1 MVKRLNQQPLLL
13 WEDKSMRKLNPK
25 WLVVISVLFGTFTV
39 ILNNSMLNP
48 TLPTFMNIFQV
59 DAVAISWMLTIFM
72 VSMGMTM
79 PLTGYLG
86 DRFGKKRIYM
96 IGLVIFM
103 IGSIAGALS
112 SNLSMVI
119 ISRAIQGT
127 AGGLMMPIA
136 MALIFNAFP
145 RNERGLAV
153 GIYGIAAM
161 VAPAIGPTVGGI
173 VIEYFAWPFLFL
185 FNIPFAIAG
194 IIFSAKYLTP
204 TEKNPDLK
212 FDFFGFVL
220 ITSGVGSIL
229 YALGRGSTLEL
240 LLSPLSLGLI
250 VFGLILIIIFVK
262 YENRQEQ
269 PLLNL
274 SIFKIPTYTVSIAVT
289 ATASIGLFSGIFL
302 LPLLIQEVYGLGEI
316 QTGLLFLPAALLSGV
331 FMTLGGKI
339 LDLKGPKYVV
349 PVGLVILGVFTLAL
363 GFNTLS
369 TSFWFIL
376 ILNSIRSAGLGMC
389 NMPATTAGMNSIPDH
404 QVAQGSAMNNV
415 IRQIFSSFGI
425 VFFSIYY
432 EVRRAQ
438 LFSQD
443 IETQL
448 ATLQA
453 LNEAFMIAGVFILI
467 MVPVSFVMKGTNEL
481 KRSSTS

>member
-1 MVKRLNQQPLLL
+1 
-13 WEDKSMRKLNPK
+13 MRRIDSK
-25 WLVVISVLFGTFTV
+25 WLVVMSVLFGTFTV

-48 TLPTFMNIFQV
+48 TLPTFMRLFEV
-59 DAVAISWMLTIFM
+59 DAVAVSWMLTIFM

-86 DRFGKKRIYM
+86 DRFGKKRIYI
-96 IGLVIFM
+96 IGLIIFM
-103 IGSIAGALS
+103 IGSISGAVS
-112 SNLSMVI
+112 SDLGMVI

-145 RNERGLAV
+145 KNERGLAV
-153 GIYGIAAM
+153 GIYGVAAM
-161 VAPAIGPTVGGI
+161 VAPAIGPTVGGV
-173 VIEYFAWPFLFL
+173 VIEFFTWQFLFL
-185 FNIPFAIAG
+185 FNLPFALLG
-194 IIFSAKYLTP
+194 ILFSTKYLAP
-204 TEKNPDLK
+204 TEKNQDLK
-212 FDFFGFVL
+212 FDLPGFLL
-220 ITSGVGSIL
+220 ISSGVGSIL
-229 YALGRGSTLEL
+229 YALGRGATLEL
-240 LLSPLSLGLI
+240 LFSPLSIGLI
-250 VFGLILIIIFVK
+250 LTGLILIFIFVK
-262 YENRQEQ
+262 YENKQEQ
-269 PLLNL
+269 PLLDL
-274 SIFKIPTYTVSIAVT
+274 SIFKIPTYTVSIAIT

-331 FMTLGGKI
+331 FMTLGGRI
-339 LDLKGPKYVV
+339 LDKKGPKHVV
-349 PVGLVILGVFTLAL
+349 PIGLVILGGFTLAL

-376 ILNSIRSAGLGMC
+376 ILNSARGAGLGMC
-389 NMPATTAGMNSIPDH
+389 NMPATTAGMNTIPDH

-438 LFSQD
+438 LFTQD
-443 IETQL
+443 METQQ

-453 LNEAFMIAGVFILI
+453 LNEAFMIAGVFILL
-467 MVPVSFVMKGTNEL
+467 MVPVSFAMKGTEELNEL
-481 KRSSTS
+481 KRSNA